1 MDYAAARQ
9 HMIDSQIKTNKVT
22 DPSVIEALAGLP
34 REAFVAE
41 AQKKLA
47 YIDRPVAIGAGRRMN
62 EPMVLA
68 RLLQTAQLKG
78 GETALV
84 VGAGTGYSAAI
95 LSRLVK
101 KVVALESAP
110 ELAER
115 AKAIFVAAR
124 NRAMSRWLPAISPQ
138 GGRRMGRMT
147 SSWSMARRKSCRTAL
162 TAQLADRGRLAVVIK
177 DQGVVGRGTM
187 FVKADGGFTAGIF
200 DADTEVLPGFTR
212 PQRFVFCALFGLR
225 TPWSLEGIFDETCR
239 AGWRQPPC
247 SPCWRRTSRR
257 RPTISTR
264 PWARPISPIPTLDAA
279 PRAAPLHR

>member
-22 DPSVIEALAGLP
+22 DPSVIEALAALP

-47 YIDRPVAIGAGRRMN
+47 YIDRPVAIGAGRRMT

-68 RLLQTAQLKG
+68 RLLQTAHLKG
-78 GETALV
+78 SETALV

-101 KVVALESAP
+101 KVVALESVP

-115 AKAIFVAAR
+115 ARAILAQFGIGNVSVVAGDLAAGR
-124 NRAMSRWLPAISPQ
+124 PADGPYDFILVDGAAELVPD
-138 GGRRMGRMT
+138 
-147 SSWSMARRKSCRTAL
+147 AL

-177 DQGVVGRGTM
+177 DQGVVGRGTLCTR
-187 FVKADGGFTAGIF
+187 ADGVVSQRAIF
-200 DADTEVLPGFTR
+200 DADAEVLPGFTR
-212 PQRFVFCALFGLR
+212 PQRFVF
-225 TPWSLEGIFDETCR
+225 
-239 AGWRQPPC
+239 
-247 SPCWRRTSRR
+247 
-257 RPTISTR
+257 
-264 PWARPISPIPTLDAA
+264 
-279 PRAAPLHR
+279 

>member
-22 DPSVIEALAGLP
+22 DPSVIEALAALP
-34 REAFVAE
+34 REAFVAD

-47 YIDRPVAIGAGRRMN
+47 YIDRPVAIGAGRRMT

-68 RLLQTAQLKG
+68 RLLQVAQLKG
-78 GETALV
+78 TETVLV

-115 AKAIFVAAR
+115 AKAILSQLGIGNVSVVAGDLAAGR
-124 NRAMSRWLPAISPQ
+124 PADGPYDFILVDGAAEIVPD
-138 GGRRMGRMT
+138 
-147 SSWSMARRKSCRTAL
+147 AL
-162 TAQLADRGRLAVVIK
+162 GAQLADRGRLAVVIK
-177 DQGVVGRGTM
+177 DQGVVGRGTIL
-187 FVKADGGFTAGIF
+187 VKADGVISQRAIF

-212 PQRFVFCALFGLR
+212 PQRFVF
-225 TPWSLEGIFDETCR
+225 
-239 AGWRQPPC
+239 
-247 SPCWRRTSRR
+247 
-257 RPTISTR
+257 
-264 PWARPISPIPTLDAA
+264 
-279 PRAAPLHR
+279 